1 MYISLGLA
9 VPLLGFILFTIASY
23 GLKGAAEYFAI
34 LIGGLL
40 GAAFRLVL
48 ALALLA
54 REMDAKGAF
63 AHIVKRL
70 YEHGVASGDAGCCGN
85 LVNLYHN
92 MSGRGSAE
100 DYAHA
105 VELYELGSD
114 RGDTQSMI
122 NLGYIYYYGRGCE
135 RDYTRAYECY
145 ARAALTG
152 TNPEAYWKLGD
163 LYASGKGVRK
173 SDCIAWQ
180 LYSKAYELAG
190 KSPLAARA
198 AHHMADYFMRG
209 IDGVM
214 GPDPERAFG
223 LYVQAEVGYYH
234 LIDAGLT
241 YYQRQLDQ
249 SIEGQRL
256 ARDALQKRHLDIRAG
271 SNRPPYRVSLVL
283 PTFAEA
289 LLTKVACYL
298 LSCLGCASLC
308 GRGGI
313 GRRARFRFW
322 WDSRE
327 GSSPFAR
334 TNRTNFVTKGY
345 RHPTFAEQV
354 L

>member
-1 MYISLGLA
+1 MEPKKIDAQEFATLPNFD
-9 VPLLGFILFTIASY
+9 V
-23 GLKGAAEYFAI
+23 EYEDSAYA
-34 LIGGLL
+34 GEMSEK
-40 GAAFRLVL
+40 AYNVL
-48 ALALLA
+48 ANACDDAQSGYFEEMLQDLYLDQALLA

-63 AHIVKRL
+63 ARIVKRL
-70 YEHGVASGDAGCCGN
+70 YEHGVASGDAGCCCN
-85 LVNLYHN
+85 LANLYHN
-92 MSGRGSAE
+92 TSGRGSAE
-100 DYAHA
+100 DYTHA

-145 ARAALTG
+145 ARAALTH

-173 SDCIAWQ
+173 SDRIAWQ

-198 AHHMADYFMRG
+198 AHHMADYLMRG
-209 IDGVM
+209 VDGVM
-214 GPDPERAFG
+214 GPDPERALG

-256 ARDALQKRHLDIRAG
+256 AREAVQKCHLDIRAG
-271 SNRPPYRVSLVL
+271 
-283 PTFAEA
+283 E
-289 LLTKVACYL
+289 
-298 LSCLGCASLC
+298 
-308 GRGGI
+308 
-313 GRRARFRFW
+313 
-322 WDSRE
+322 
-327 GSSPFAR
+327 
-334 TNRTNFVTKGY
+334 
-345 RHPTFAEQV
+345 
-354 L
+354 